1 MSRQPIRKLK
11 RIAIVGL
18 SSAILLSGC
27 SNSLSGSD
35 DATPEAASSDAT
47 ATTAPPMPIITPTP
61 VDPAAVEAA
70 ASQMPGSGE
79 RPDTYVVAENDTL
92 YAIAAQFE
100 VDIARL
106 VEENGLSDPNDITV
120 GQELI
125 IPAPE

>member
-1 MSRQPIRKLK
+1 VSRQPVQKLK
-11 RIAIVGL
+11 GIAIIGL
-18 SSAILLSGC
+18 SSVILLSGC
-27 SNSLSGSD
+27 SNPLVGSG
-35 DATPEAASSDAT
+35 DATPEAASPDAT

-70 ASQMPGSGE
+70 ANQTPGSGE

-106 VEENGLSDPNDITV
+106 VEENGLADPNDIEV

-125 IPAPE
+125 IPPAE